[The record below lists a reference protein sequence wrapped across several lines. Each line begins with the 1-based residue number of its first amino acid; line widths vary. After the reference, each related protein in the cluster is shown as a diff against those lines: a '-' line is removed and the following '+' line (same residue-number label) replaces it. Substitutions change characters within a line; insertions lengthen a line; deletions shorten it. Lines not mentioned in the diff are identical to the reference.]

1 MQRDPT
7 RVQPDRLGGR
17 RVLAVMAAEA
27 EYGAALRARLRPLLT
42 GVGPVEGALAAGIA
56 LQALAA
62 GDGLPDLVLCLGS
75 AGSRRLEQGRV
86 YQATSVSWR
95 DIDAS
100 PLGFPKGITPFLD
113 QGREIPLPAPIPG
126 LPGARLSTGA
136 DIVTGAAYDAIDA
149 DMVDM
154 ETFAVLRACQRFG
167 VPLIGLRGISD
178 GAEALRHYDDW
189 TLLLPELD
197 AHLAAAV
204 DGLASVLAEGW
215 SPSAGG

>member
-7 RVQPDRLGGR
+7 EVQPDRLGGR

-27 EYGAALRARLRPLLT
+27 EYGAALRARIHPLLT
-42 GVGPVEGALAAGIA
+42 GVGPVEGALATGIA

-62 GDGLPDLVLCLGS
+62 GPGLPDLVLCLGS

-86 YQATSVSWR
+86 YQAATVSWR

-113 QGREIPLPAPIPG
+113 QDRETALPAPIPG

-154 ETFAVLRACQRFG
+154 ETYAVLRACQAFD
-167 VPLIGLRGISD
+167 VPLVALRGISD
-178 GAEALRHYDDW
+178 GAEELRHVGDW
-189 TLLLPELD
+189 TQYLHVID
-197 AHLAAAV
+197 AKLAAAV
-204 DGLASVLAEGW
+204 EALEQALDDGSLSV
-215 SPSAGG
+215 

>member
-7 RVQPDRLGGR
+7 EVQPDRLGGR

-27 EYGAALRARLRPLLT
+27 EYGAALRARIHPLLT
-42 GVGPVEGALAAGIA
+42 GVGPVEGALATGIA

-62 GDGLPDLVLCLGS
+62 GPGLPDLVLCLGS

-86 YQATSVSWR
+86 YQATTVSWR
-95 DIDAS
+95 DIDAT

-113 QGREIPLPAPIPG
+113 QDREIALPAPIPG

-197 AHLAAAV
+197 AHLAGAV
-204 DGLASVLAEGW
+204 DGLAVVLAEGW
-215 SPSAGG
+215 RPSTGG

>member
-7 RVQPDRLGGR
+7 EVRPDRLGGR

-27 EYGAALRARLRPLLT
+27 EYGAALRSRIHPLLT
-42 GVGPVEGALAAGIA
+42 GVGPVEGALATGIA

-62 GDGLPDLVLCLGS
+62 GEGLPDLVLCLGS

-86 YQATSVSWR
+86 YQATAVSWR

-100 PLGFPKGITPFLD
+100 PLGFPKGITPFLE
-113 QGREIPLPAPIPG
+113 QGREIALPAPVPG

-136 DIVTGAAYDAIDA
+136 DIVTGPAYDAIDA

-167 VPLIGLRGISD
+167 LPLVGLRGISD

-197 AHLAAAV
+197 AHLAGAV
-204 DGLASVLAEGW
+204 DGLAAVLAEGW

>member
-7 RVQPDRLGGR
+7 KVQPDRLGGR

-27 EYGAALRARLRPLLT
+27 EYGAALRARIHPLLT
-42 GVGPVEGALAAGIA
+42 GVGPVEGALATGIA

-62 GDGLPDLVLCLGS
+62 GTGLPELVLCLGS

-86 YQATSVSWR
+86 YQATTVSWR

-113 QGREIPLPAPIPG
+113 QECEIALPAPIPG

-197 AHLAAAV
+197 AHLAGAV
-204 DGLASVLAEGW
+204 DGLAVVLAEGW
-215 SPSAGG
+215 RPSTGG